1 MMSYAKEF
9 DRFGHLDLPSDSVHV
24 LSEFGQVFKLFVFDN
39 LLIKSLAATYCFI
52 FRYNGHCYFVDWFVC
67 IDSISYRST

>member
-1 MMSYAKEF
+1 MMSYVKEF

-39 LLIKSLAATYCFI
+39 LLINSCL
-52 FRYNGHCYFVDWFVC
+52 
-67 IDSISYRST
+67 